1 MAEHSVDHVNTAA
14 MYDAVKAFD
23 TAVVEYEKRVND
35 MKNSVNALLNTWE
48 GFGKDE
54 FKKDYVMFS
63 SQLTDLMDVLM
74 DLREGLVEA
83 ENAFIEAD
91 STLSKEMACAAN

>member
-1 MAEHSVDHVNTAA
+1 MAEHNVEHVNTAS
-14 MYDAVKAFD
+14 MYEAVQAFD
-23 TAVVEYEKRVND
+23 KAVLAYEKRVND
-35 MKNSVNALLNTWE
+35 MKNSINTLLETWE
-48 GFGKDE
+48 GYGRDE

-74 DLREGLVEA
+74 DLRNGLVEA